1 MSPEEAGRE
10 RRVDGRPRGRRS
22 WAHLPRGAYRPAVTG
37 EGLAHAFLEAT
48 AVIDIEAG
56 VNLDPDVA
64 EKALEWLV
72 GEIQA
77 MSPEEREVLQRVAA
91 RKAAAETVPERK
103 RFFADFAEAY
113 RLFDEIPP
121 DEVE

>member
-1 MSPEEAGRE
+1 VRIVEA
-10 RRVDGRPRGRRS
+10 VI
-22 WAHLPRGAYRPAVTG
+22 G
-37 EGLAHAFLEAT
+37 EGLANALLEAT
-48 AVIDIEAG
+48 AVIEIEAG

-72 GEIQA
+72 AELQA
-77 MSPEEREVLQRVAA
+77 MSAEERRLLQRVAA

-113 RLFDEIPP
+113 RLFDEISR
-121 DEVE
+121 DEAE

>member
-1 MSPEEAGRE
+1 
-10 RRVDGRPRGRRS
+10 
-22 WAHLPRGAYRPAVTG
+22 VTG
-37 EGLAHAFLEAT
+37 EGLANAFLEAT

-56 VNLDPDVA
+56 VNLDPVVA

-77 MSPEEREVLQRVAA
+77 MSSEERELLQRVAA
-91 RKAAAETVPERK
+91 RKAAAETVAERK

-121 DEVE
+121 EDVE